1 MRVFYARGISTR
13 SPLKVSRE
21 FLVILRDASIFRRCH
36 GIIPMSDGIVI
47 TRNEMATI
55 RSMYFSFDSCGERKI
70 MVITVF
76 DDDFGLDTLKTCSTG
91 GS

>member
-1 MRVFYARGISTR
+1 
-13 SPLKVSRE
+13 
-21 FLVILRDASIFRRCH
+21 
-36 GIIPMSDGIVI
+36 MSDGIVI